1 MKITKKD
8 ITETHIVGELIKK
21 VEKIDLQEANN
32 ISERIVKNQ
41 PFIMSLLIGYK
52 FDVKEEA
59 LNDIMKMLFVIYL
72 YFEKKT
78 EINKK
83 QINSREF
90 EKCQNQNIQFLKYF
104 SGEQNSNDKLET
116 NKQYLA
122 NLKCKNL
129 FTGILV
135 MSNTQKDFKRINR
148 ELKGIILI
156 GMKTL
161 IDCLE
166 LNLLKKKK

>member
-1 MKITKKD
+1 MKITQKD
-8 ITETHIVGELIKK
+8 INEIRIIEELIKK
-21 VEKIDLQEANN
+21 VENIGLAEASG

-52 FDVKEEA
+52 FDVEEDQ

-72 YFEKKT
+72 YYEKYGKV
-78 EINKK
+78 NKK

-90 EKCQNQNIQFLKYF
+90 EKFQSRNIQFLKYF
-104 SGEQNSNDKLET
+104 SGEQNAENELET
-116 NKQYLA
+116 NKQYLS
-122 NLKCKNL
+122 NLRNKSL
-129 FTGILV
+129 FTGILL
-135 MSNTQKDFKRINR
+135 MSNTQKSFKRMKEETR
-148 ELKGIILI
+148 GIILI

-166 LNLLKKKK
+166 SNLLDK